1 MASTPTL
8 LQYVQQILSSM
19 NSDEVNSIGDTAESL
34 QVANAVQTAYQNMM
48 GKFNL
53 PEHNQLFN
61 LNPSDD
67 TDSPVLMYLPDGV
80 QSVSWIKY
88 FDTNP
93 IDSTNLQVDQF
104 GAYSQHDTNTD
115 LQANANGWTTSS
127 LSSNSIGSGSVT
139 FTVPSGLVI
148 GIGSSAFAFPNNVP
162 NVFMQGTVKSYVG
175 TTLVLNITITQGGG
189 TFNNWTLNQN
199 GPGVNQ
205 GPGYKQ
211 VTILPLEEFLKMVNT
226 YSVEESDVETMTLTI
241 NEDNTSLPQ
250 TFKFNYM
257 NDIQPMYCCVL
268 SNYYVIFNSYDNTQ
282 DSTLQSSKTMAYGW
296 IVPPFLLQDT
306 FVPNLDIQQVPL
318 LLNEAKS
325 LAFFEIKNQP
335 HQKAEKETQMQMAAL
350 QKWKSQA
357 NKPSYFG
364 ELPSFGRRGPGLY
377 GWGRGLHGYG
387 RDEWI
392 Y

>member
-1 MASTPTL
+1 MSNPTL
-8 LQYVQQILSSM
+8 LQYVQMILSSM

-34 QVANAVQTAYQNMM
+34 QVANAVQTAYMNLM

-61 LNPSDD
+61 LQPSNDLN
-67 TDSPVLMYLPDGV
+67 SPILMYLPDGV
-80 QSVSWIKY
+80 QNVQWIKY

-93 IDSTNLQVDQF
+93 EDSTNLQVDQF
-104 GAYSQHDTNTD
+104 GAYSQHDVNTD
-115 LQANANGWTTSS
+115 LQANANGWSTTSITT
-127 LSSNSIGSGSVT
+127 NTINTGHVT
-139 FTVPSGLVI
+139 FTVASGLAVLP
-148 GIGSSAFAFPNNVP
+148 GNSAFAFPNSSP
-162 NVFMQGTVKSYVG
+162 NVYMQGTVVSYSG
-175 TTLVLNITITQGGG
+175 TTLVLNITFIQGAG
-189 TFNNWTLNQN
+189 TYSNWSINQN

-205 GPGYKQ
+205 GPGYKT
-211 VTILPLEEFLKMVNT
+211 VEILPLDEFLKMVNT
-226 YSVEESDVETMTLTI
+226 YAVEQFDVETMTLTI
-241 NEDNTSLPQ
+241 NEDNTGLPQ
-250 TFKFNYM
+250 TFKFNYL
-257 NDIQPMYCCVL
+257 NDIQPMYCTVL

-282 DSTLQSSKTMAYGW
+282 DSTLQSNKSMAFGW
-296 IVPPFLLQDT
+296 IVPPFLLKDT
-306 FVPNLDIQQVPL
+306 FVPNLDVQQVPL

-335 HQKAEKETQMQMAAL
+335 HQKAEKEVLGQMAAL

-357 NKPSYFG
+357 NKPSYFE

-387 RDEWI
+387 ANEWI